1 MTSTPPVPPAH
12 QCLRSAQML
21 SSPSSSSFSSS
32 SSSSSPLTVQQREPA
47 GQPAGPAPSSSC
59 DLQNLTLIQQL
70 FKIFFAHEPQQGSE
84 KRAKVR
90 REKGE
95 EIETSWRVCK
105 ASCGARARCPSTWQS
120 CSVLTQLT
128 ITWLENPFP
137 HSKMANKTMEAE
149 IKFKI
154 TIKLTQIKFQYVKKI
169 SKARASIYLQVK
181 LLLLN
186 VMWLNIIF
194 DLSLPVKNAKNQV
207 NKISLKR

>member
-1 MTSTPPVPPAH
+1 MLILLTFNLRAMVEVGPLKNVFWDSIVSVGGREATAQCTDACLSPGNCDIHLPPPPVHPAH

-95 EIETSWRVCK
+95 EIETSWRICK

-128 ITWLENPFP
+128 IT
-137 HSKMANKTMEAE
+137 
-149 IKFKI
+149 
-154 TIKLTQIKFQYVKKI
+154 
-169 SKARASIYLQVK
+169 
-181 LLLLN
+181 
-186 VMWLNIIF
+186 
-194 DLSLPVKNAKNQV
+194 
-207 NKISLKR
+207 